1 MTIADIL
8 KALRDVDGVYGSYI
22 VSNTGMLV
30 NRDFPNALSNYSMNL
45 AGVKLCR
52 LWESVSDTQV
62 NYINLNFKYHRIHIR
77 KFVHGSIFIYI
88 PPKVNMLTLSGASQ
102 IAINAL
108 NLMPGEYFEK
118 RLPDTNTRNSDQ
130 KMVIY
135 RGIRYEV

>member
-1 MTIADIL
+1 
-8 KALRDVDGVYGSYI
+8 
-22 VSNTGMLV
+22 
-30 NRDFPNALSNYSMNL
+30 
-45 AGVKLCR
+45 
-52 LWESVSDTQV
+52 
-62 NYINLNFKYHRIHIR
+62 
-77 KFVHGSIFIYI
+77 
-88 PPKVNMLTLSGASQ
+88 LTLSGASQ